1 MFFQTGLTRGR
12 YAEVRRALA
21 AEGLGPPGSGLDT
34 DVVVPMLSVGLPGVP
49 SAAILRVA
57 KCGIL

>member
-1 MFFQTGLTRGR
+1 
-12 YAEVRRALA
+12 VRRALA